1 MSGLDV
7 RTLSVRDDLSDI
19 VHKFQKATICLP
31 FGSYELI
38 RHFTYDLNFSFEF
51 LYVFLMIGEF
61 RILWF
66 ERYVSVC
73 NCLNIKK
80 IRTSYSVPLAATTRL
95 RFILLNHDVAIVPF
109 SKSLYC
115 VRLCVKI
122 SNLLRKTVK
131 SKIHGL

>member
-51 LYVFLMIGEF
+51 LYVFLVIIEF
-61 RILWF
+61 RILRF
-66 ERYVSVC
+66 ERYVS
-73 NCLNIKK
+73 
-80 IRTSYSVPLAATTRL
+80 A
-95 RFILLNHDVAIVPF
+95 
-109 SKSLYC
+109 
-115 VRLCVKI
+115 
-122 SNLLRKTVK
+122 
-131 SKIHGL
+131 